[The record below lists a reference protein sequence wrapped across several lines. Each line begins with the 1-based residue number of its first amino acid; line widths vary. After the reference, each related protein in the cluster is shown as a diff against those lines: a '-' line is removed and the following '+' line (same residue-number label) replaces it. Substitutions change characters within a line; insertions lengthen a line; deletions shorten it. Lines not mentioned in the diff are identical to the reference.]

1 MPTKKGELNGTWN
14 SGKDNISMKVPV
26 ILFEEDGC
34 QIMYCPALDVSGYGN
49 TEEEARNSFH
59 EALNEF
65 LLYTTHKKTFVSE
78 LRKLGWVPKKSRYKS
93 LTPPSMTQLLTEN
106 ENFSRI
112 FNSFPFRKVDE
123 SITLPC

>member
-1 MPTKKGELNGTWN
+1 MPAKRGEFDGIWN
-14 SGKDNISMKVPV
+14 SGKESISMKVPV

-49 TEEEARNSFH
+49 TEAEARDSFH
-59 EALNEF
+59 VALSEF
-65 LLYTTHKKTFVSE
+65 LLYTTNKKTFVSE
-78 LRKLGWVPKKSRYKS
+78 LRKLGWVPGKSRNKPFM
-93 LTPPSMTQLLTEN
+93 PPSMTQLLTEN

-112 FNSFPFRKVDE
+112 FNSFPFKKVDE